1 MSLSSSMARRYL
13 WCPLIALAFPAVVAG
28 CSPSGEPSPEQP
40 AAGARM
46 ALGQASVMQARV
58 HIGDPGGGF
67 IPVDDVVGKVFLT
80 VWPPS
85 RISVTDHPE
94 AFDAIP
100 AEPET
105 ATDEDSPGR

>member
-1 MSLSSSMARRYL
+1 
-13 WCPLIALAFPAVVAG
+13 
-28 CSPSGEPSPEQP
+28 
-40 AAGARM
+40 
-46 ALGQASVMQARV
+46 V

-105 ATDEDSPGR
+105 ATDEDSAGR